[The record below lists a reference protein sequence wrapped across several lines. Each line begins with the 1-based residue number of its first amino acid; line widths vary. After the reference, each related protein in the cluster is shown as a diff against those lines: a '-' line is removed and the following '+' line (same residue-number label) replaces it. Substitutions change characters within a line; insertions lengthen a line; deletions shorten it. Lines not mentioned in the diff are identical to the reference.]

1 MKNLIL
7 FISIIVNLF
16 GIDKNIFIL
25 NHDGLMD
32 KRAQNKIIEI
42 GNEAKQ
48 KLGINIYLN
57 LKEDNGIDTLLN
69 RKERIKLMKQ
79 KEKELVKKLKQPYAI
94 LSIAVNQMYANVLI
108 SSDLEDIIDKDDI
121 LDNYVIP
128 LLASKDKNTLLA
140 KASASSLNGFAQ
152 IADSVADS
160 KNIKLISSIGSA
172 GKTAGTIW
180 KVFMY
185 TLVIVGLVLYIVIIM
200 REKKY
205 KKLYQD
211 KQNRRNQDDEK

>member
-7 FISIIVNLF
+7 LISIIVNLF

-42 GNEAKQ
+42 GKEAKQ

-69 RKERIKLMKQ
+69 REDRIRLMKQ
-79 KEKELVKKLKQPYAI
+79 KEKELVKKLKQPYAV
-94 LSIAVNQMYANVLI
+94 LSIAVNQMYANILI
-108 SSDLEDIIDKDDI
+108 SSDLENIINKDDI

-128 LLASKDKNTLLA
+128 LLASKDKNTLFA
-140 KASASSLNGFAQ
+140 KTSASSLNGFAQ

-180 KVFMY
+180 KVFIY

-211 KQNRRNQDDEK
+211 RQNGRNQDEK